1 MIRIQTVT
9 DLHNVSE
16 HMKPVDAAGMNE
28 TPGKDD
34 DSLKA
39 LQDELFIDKVL
50 RARRRSI
57 SEKIL
62 DGPRLFESACAM
74 MRNGIRAQF
83 PDLGEEQVEL
93 ELRRRLEIKRRID
106 EAGIYQDV
114 GVLNE

>member
-1 MIRIQTVT
+1 MS

-16 HMKPVDAAGMNE
+16 HMKLVDAAGMNE

-34 DSLKA
+34 ESLKA
-39 LQDELFIDKVL
+39 LQDEIFIDKVL

-57 SEKIL
+57 GEKIL

-106 EAGIYQDV
+106 EAGIYQNV
-114 GVLNE
+114 GVLDE